1 MEDLTMKKI
10 FRLFPAALAVI
21 VFASCADKMGSD
33 INVSESD
40 VPVQEG
46 NLVQMTFSASM
57 GEDVDSK
64 TSLVSSTGDVLWE
77 ATDAITVF
85 SVGEESVTRTS
96 FGEPELFEN
105 GVVARFSG
113 LADASAET
121 YYAVYPHSDANKYV
135 DGTFS
140 VTFPAEQI
148 AVANGF
154 ASGSNVSVAVSVK
167 DAEGTEQILQF
178 KNVGALLAFSFNAA
192 EDAARTKS
200 VTFKARK
207 SADDAETPEFWGL
220 TGDVTV
226 TIDEN
231 GLPIASAGNV
241 DHVTLNAP
249 EGGFELGKNY
259 FIPVCPVGD
268 CAGIQVVFTDQDDQT
283 FVKNNDFDFQLL
295 RSDVFNAG
303 KVILPYDDLP
313 RDFEI
318 TINFAAA
325 SWPLEG
331 DGPVTDQE
339 TWSGAPYKGQGET
352 YTYYHTYTSVIDDEE
367 KKLPLEVII
376 ARERGSSGDDGLY
389 TWVAN
394 KGLSNTGQYGVILF
408 PGIQNRYLKEVGLIG
423 TSTSSSAF
431 GLFEFGKGFPGN
443 SYGAGANKEAIYRL
457 YEDKIVAGNGTTL
470 GAGAVSL
477 SQPVG
482 VRLRRANTIKSVRL
496 VYSATSPG
504 NAPTE

>member
-1 MEDLTMKKI
+1 MKKT
-10 FRLFPAALAVI
+10 FRFFFAAVAAI
-21 VFASCADKMGSD
+21 VFASCADKMGNE
-33 INVSESD
+33 INAPEGGVT
-40 VPVQEG
+40 VQDG

-57 GEDVDSK
+57 EEDVMSK
-64 TSLVSSTGDVLWE
+64 TTLESSDGSVLWE

-96 FGEPELFEN
+96 FDEPELFEN

-121 YYAVYPHSDANKYV
+121 YYAVYPDSEANTY
-135 DGTFS
+135 DNGTFS
-140 VTFPAEQI
+140 VVFPHTHV

-154 ASGSNVSVAVSVK
+154 PSGSNVSVAVVK

-207 SADDAETPEFWGL
+207 SADNAETPEFWGL

-249 EGGFELGKNY
+249 EGGFELGKDY
-259 FIPVCPVGD
+259 FIPVCPVGY

-283 FVKNNDFDFQLL
+283 FVKNNDIDFQLL

-313 RDFEI
+313 RDDFTI

-331 DGPVTDQE
+331 DGPVKDQE
-339 TWSGAPYKGQGET
+339 TWSGAPYKGQGEA
-352 YTYYHTYTSVIDDEE
+352 YTYYHTYTSVIDGEE

-376 ARERGSSGDDGLY
+376 ARERGSSGDAGLY

-394 KGLSNTGQYGVILF
+394 KGLSNPGQLGVILF

-423 TSTSSSAF
+423 TGTTNSSSAF

-443 SYGAGANKEAIYRL
+443 SYGAGANKESIYRL

-482 VRLRRANTIKSVRL
+482 VRLRRPNTITSVRL